1 MTLVPGFHHRFEDWM
16 RTYPDPDKAHRVM
29 QDELTGVAVP
39 GKKGDVV
46 LWLQTLP
53 HAASAN
59 HSDLPRFVQY
69 ISFSKY

>member
-1 MTLVPGFHHRFEDWM
+1 
-16 RTYPDPDKAHRVM
+16 M
-29 QDELTGVAVP
+29 QSTFTGIPVP
-39 GKKGDVV
+39 GKKGDIV

-69 ISFSKY
+69 ISFSKC